1 MAHFRGWWS
10 SCAAIAIAMLKLLA
24 RTRSLASRCPLLW
37 NGNAMDKVAVDYDTG
52 NVISSGVGRCDAA
65 LIMDMVLVDI

>member
-1 MAHFRGWWS
+1 
-10 SCAAIAIAMLKLLA
+10 MLKLLA